1 MNKQMKINPIY
12 FLMALLIIIGGLVG
26 CSNNASKN
34 SDDDKEVKQAE
45 KEEDKKIASD
55 TRTVIDEFGEVEI
68 PTKPKRVAAIY
79 LEDYLKALEVEPI
92 VQWYHPLWGKQD
104 YLKLDAPEFD
114 ITGNMEFLLDKKP
127 DLIIVD
133 GVVDAA
139 KYEQY
144 SKIAPTYRLPEEI
157 LENPIEITKTI
168 ADLLG
173 MKEKADEVVKAY
185 EEKVADAKAKLHEA
199 IGDETVAV
207 VRLNFGENT
216 LALFGVKNRYIGN
229 IYHELGLTP
238 HPFAANMK
246 EFQELLSEES
256 LIELDADQI
265 ILFPSNGE
273 WDSEENKASVEFL
286 ENSIWKLV
294 PAVKKGNVHI
304 VDRTYWQ
311 SGAITANTMKI
322 DDLLNIFV
330 KQFKKQTGQVPSQYL
345 NQVRIDKAK
354 ELLVMTKAKLC

>member
-1 MNKQMKINPIY
+1 MSKQMKRKAICL
-12 FLMALLIIIGGLVG
+12 LMALLIIIGGVVG

-34 SDDDKEVKQAE
+34 VDKEVKQTE
-45 KEEDKKIASD
+45 KEEEKKLDSNSRIV
-55 TRTVIDEFGEVEI
+55 TDEFGEVEI
-68 PTKPKRVAAIY
+68 PTKPQRVAAIY
-79 LEDYLKALEVEPI
+79 LEDYLKALEVEPV

-104 YLKLDAPEFD
+104 HLKLDAPEFD
-114 ITGNMEFLLDKKP
+114 VTGSIEFLLDKKP

-133 GVVDAA
+133 GAADAA
-139 KYEQY
+139 KYEQF

-157 LENPIEITKTI
+157 LDNPIEITKTI
-168 ADLLG
+168 ADILG
-173 MKEKADEVVKAY
+173 KKEKADEVVKAY
-185 EEKVADAKAKLHEA
+185 EEKIADAKAKLHEA

-207 VRLNFGENT
+207 VRLNIGDNT

-246 EFQELLSEES
+246 EFHELLSEEV
-256 LIELDADQI
+256 LMELDADHI

-273 WDSEENKASVEFL
+273 WNSEENKASVEYL
-286 ENSIWKLV
+286 ENSIWQSV

-311 SGAITANTMKI
+311 SGAITANMMKT
-322 DDLLNIFV
+322 DDLLKIFV
-330 KQFKKQTGQVPSQYL
+330 K
-345 NQVRIDKAK
+345 
-354 ELLVMTKAKLC
+354 